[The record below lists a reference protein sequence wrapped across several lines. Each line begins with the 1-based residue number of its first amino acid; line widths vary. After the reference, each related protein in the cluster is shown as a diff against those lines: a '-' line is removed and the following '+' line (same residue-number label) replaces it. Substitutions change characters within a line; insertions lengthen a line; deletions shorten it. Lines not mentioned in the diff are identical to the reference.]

1 MAYGSEAVILLEI
14 GLPTLRTSE
23 LDPVQNNLAQS
34 QALDLLDERREQ
46 ALIRLGSYQ
55 QQLRK
60 DYNKNVRPRSFQQR
74 DLVLRKVLWS
84 TKNPT
89 EGKLGPNWEGPYRV
103 RSLTGTGAYH
113 SEDLDS
119 IPLPRSWNISNLRK
133 YFH

>member
-1 MAYGSEAVILLEI
+1 MAYGSEAVILSEI

-74 DLVLRKVLWS
+74 DLVLRKVL
-84 TKNPT
+84 
-89 EGKLGPNWEGPYRV
+89 
-103 RSLTGTGAYH
+103 
-113 SEDLDS
+113 
-119 IPLPRSWNISNLRK
+119 
-133 YFH
+133 